1 MQPKATMILTAIV
14 MAGLIMTGSAI
25 GDETNRASLEAI
37 VDEYISACEAKSAML
52 NSSSINI
59 RRSAMLSCLR
69 ATFCRTSK
77 TELIDEMVA
86 QNIEA
91 KPYKVHHFL
100 NARFNEVVST
110 NKLALK

>member
-1 MQPKATMILTAIV
+1 MKLKAIIVLSAMV
-14 MAGLIMTGSAI
+14 MAGLMLTGPAVS
-25 GDETNRASLEAI
+25 GENNRASLEAI

-52 NSSSINI
+52 NSSSVNI
-59 RRSAMLSCLR
+59 RRAAMLACLR

-86 QNIEA
+86 QHIEA

-100 NARFNEVVST
+100 NARFNEIVLS
-110 NKLALK
+110 NQLALK